1 MLIAMTSKIDPVEIL
16 QSLIRCPSVT
26 PAEAGALDYME
37 SLMAPAGFK
46 SVRMPFSEDGTADVD
61 NLFLRLGTNGPHFC
75 FAGHVDVVPPGA
87 DELWTYPP
95 FAAEIHDGVI
105 YGRGACDMKGS
116 VAAFCAAAIEFGRD
130 HSTQLPGSISLLIT
144 GDEEGIAINGTVKML
159 AELKRLGEV
168 PDVCLVGEPTCP
180 GELGDTL
187 KIGRRGSI
195 HFEIVWKGVQGH
207 SAYPHKALNP
217 ITPLARLID
226 RVASHELD
234 KGNNHFGPSTLAVT
248 NFDTGNPANNV
259 IPASANARFN
269 IRYNTEHTAAS
280 LKDWVKLECEKV
292 KQVTGGSYDI
302 NIVEGADA
310 FMTEPGGFV
319 ACMAKAVEA
328 ETGLA
333 PKLDTGGGTSDARF
347 IKDYCPV
354 VEFGPNNAT
363 IHQANENIAIAELH
377 ALTRVYRRMLDD
389 WFGEAMR

>member
-1 MLIAMTSKIDPVEIL
+1 V
-16 QSLIRCPSVT
+16 
-26 PAEAGALDYME
+26 LDYME
-37 SLMAPAGFK
+37 RLMVPAGFAA
-46 SVRMPFSEDGTADVD
+46 SRMPFSEEGTADVD
-61 NLFLRLGTNGPHFC
+61 NLFLRLGDAGPHFC

-87 DELWTYPP
+87 DSLWSHPP

-116 VAAFCAAAIEFGRD
+116 VAAFCAAAIGFAKD
-130 HSTQLPGSISLLIT
+130 HAGKLPGTVSLLIT

-159 AELKRLGEV
+159 AEIKRRSEV

-180 GELGDTL
+180 ETFGDTL

-195 HFEIVWKGVQGH
+195 HFEITWTGVQGH
-207 SAYPHKALNP
+207 SAYPHKAVNP

-226 RVASHELD
+226 RVAAHELD
-234 KGNNHFGPSTLAVT
+234 KGNAHFGPSTLAVT

-280 LKDWVKLECEKV
+280 LKDWVERECETV
-292 KQVTGGSYDI
+292 KQQLGGAYSID
-302 NIVEGADA
+302 IVEGADA
-310 FMTEPGGFV
+310 FMTEPGRFV
-319 ACMAKAVEA
+319 SVMADAVAA
-328 ETGLA
+328 ETGVT

-354 VEFGPNNAT
+354 VEFGPINQT
-363 IHQANENIAIAELH
+363 IHQANENIPVKDLEL
-377 ALTRVYRRMLDD
+377 LTRVYRRMLDD
-389 WFGEAMR
+389 WFAEAGA

>member
-1 MLIAMTSKIDPVEIL
+1 MTNTPDPTSIL

-26 PAEAGALDYME
+26 PIEAGVLGYME
-37 SLMAPAGFK
+37 GLMVPAGFTAT
-46 SVRMPFSEDGTADVD
+46 RMLFSQEGTADVD
-61 NLFLRLGTNGPHFC
+61 NLFLRIGTDGPHFC

-87 DELWTYPP
+87 DTLWTYPP
-95 FAAEIHDGVI
+95 FAAEIHDDII

-116 VAAFCAAAIEFGRD
+116 VAAFCAAATGFTQD
-130 HSTQLPGSISLLIT
+130 HDGKLPGSISLLIT

-159 AELKRLGEV
+159 AELKRIGQI

-180 GELGDTL
+180 GQLGDTL

-195 HFEIVWKGVQGH
+195 HFEITWAGIQGH

-226 RVASHELD
+226 AVAAHGLD
-234 KGNNHFGPSTLAVT
+234 RGNAHFGPTTLAVT

-269 IRYNTEHTAAS
+269 IRYNTEHTAQS
-280 LKDWVKLECEKV
+280 LKDWVALECEKV
-292 KQVTGGSYDI
+292 KQVFGGTYSID
-302 NIVEGADA
+302 IVEGADA
-310 FMTEPGGFV
+310 FMTEPGDFV
-319 ACMAKAVEA
+319 ECMARAVEA
-328 ETGLA
+328 ETGII

-354 VEFGPNNAT
+354 VEFGPDNTT
-363 IHQANENIAIAELH
+363 IHQANENIAVRELQ

-389 WFGEAMR
+389 WFAGASA